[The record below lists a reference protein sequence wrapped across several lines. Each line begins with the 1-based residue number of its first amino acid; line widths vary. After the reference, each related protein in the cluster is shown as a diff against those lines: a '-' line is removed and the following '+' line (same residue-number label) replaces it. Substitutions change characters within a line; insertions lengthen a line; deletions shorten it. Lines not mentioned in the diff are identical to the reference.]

1 MQRPVTYSCSSLAV
15 PPPSERLSKE
25 RDFIEATSRL
35 SSFNI
40 LSRPGVPL
48 SPIEIRLTKDRL
60 SLISR
65 VLSSTADAYKHT
77 EVILDL
83 LYKLGFKGDVVAEVR
98 TLAMLSDTAL
108 QAEDFS
114 RAYETS
120 KRMIDEV
127 SELSAEVLNG
137 TEDKA
142 VREASDVCWVA
153 CFQLGRHPEFE
164 DVEAKLSLLGRALQF
179 CPADRIHDVI
189 ASWRRLEGEDIESR
203 REYLASRT
211 VVQPKRTPSSRKPV
225 SSLRERLGELHMPAT
240 PLINAEDAAA
250 LAGRAFNRMASNFTL
265 AVTGR
270 GRSGSSGED
279 TRSRSR
285 DGTRGM
291 FDGEEVSTQASRVL
305 QKGIG
310 WLLGADDDA

>member
-1 MQRPVTYSCSSLAV
+1 MAHSSLSLAV

-25 RDFIEATSRL
+25 RDFVEATSRL

-40 LSRPGVPL
+40 LSRPGVAL

-65 VLSSTADAYKHT
+65 VLSNTTDAYKHT

-120 KRMIDEV
+120 KQMIEKV
-127 SELSAEVLNG
+127 SRLSAEASSGN
-137 TEDKA
+137 EDES

-164 DVEAKLSLLGRALQF
+164 DVEAKLSLLGRALQL
-179 CPADRIHDVI
+179 CPADRLHDVLT
-189 ASWRRLEGEDIESR
+189 SWRRLEQEAVETR
-203 REYLASRT
+203 REYLAYRT
-211 VVQPKRTPSSRKPV
+211 VTQPKRTTSSSQKHV
-225 SSLRERLGELHMPAT
+225 SSLRDRLGELHMPTT

-250 LAGRAFNRMASNFTL
+250 LAGRAFNRMASNFTF

-270 GRSGSSGED
+270 GRSDSAGED

-285 DGTRGM
+285 DGTRGRI
-291 FDGEEVSTQASRVL
+291 DGEEVSTQASRVL

-310 WLLGADDDA
+310 WLLGADDNA

>member
-1 MQRPVTYSCSSLAV
+1 MADSSISLAV
-15 PPPSERLSKE
+15 PPPSERLNKE

-35 SSFNI
+35 SSFNM

-83 LYKLGFKGDVVAEVR
+83 LYKLGYKGDVVAEVR
-98 TLAMLSDTAL
+98 ILAMLSETAL

-120 KRMIDEV
+120 KRMIEEV
-127 SELSAEVLNG
+127 SKLRAEASDRN
-137 TEDKA
+137 EDMA
-142 VREASDVCWVA
+142 VRKARDVCWVA

-164 DVEAKLSLLGRALQF
+164 DVEAKLSLFGRALQL
-179 CPADRIHDVI
+179 CPADRLHDI
-189 ASWRRLEGEDIESR
+189 LTSWRRLEKEDIESR

-211 VVQPKRTPSSRKPV
+211 RPKRATSASRKHV
-225 SSLRERLGELHMPAT
+225 SSLRDRLGELHMPTT

-250 LAGRAFNRMASNFTL
+250 LAGRAFNRMASNFTF

-270 GRSGSSGED
+270 GRSDSPGED
-279 TRSRSR
+279 ARSRSR
-285 DGTRGM
+285 DGMRGR
-291 FDGEEVSTQASRVL
+291 FDGEEVSTQAGRVL

-310 WLLGADDDA
+310 WLLGADDVA

>member
-1 MQRPVTYSCSSLAV
+1 MTYSSSSLAV

-25 RDFIEATSRL
+25 RDFVEATSRL

-120 KRMIDEV
+120 QRMIAKV
-127 SELSAEVLNG
+127 SKLSSEASHGN
-137 TEDKA
+137 EDRA

-153 CFQLGRHPEFE
+153 CFQLGRHPEFA
-164 DVEAKLSLLGRALQF
+164 DVEAKLSLLGRALQL
-179 CPADRIHDVI
+179 CPADKLHDVLT
-189 ASWRRLEGEDIESR
+189 SWRRLEKEDIESR

-211 VVQPKRTPSSRKPV
+211 ATQPKRPTASTPKHV
-225 SSLRERLGELHMPAT
+225 SSLRDRLGELHMATT

-250 LAGRAFNRMASNFTL
+250 LAGRAFNRMASNFTF

-270 GRSGSSGED
+270 GRSDSPGEG

-285 DGTRGM
+285 DGTRGR

-310 WLLGADDDA
+310 WLLGGDDDAL

>member
-1 MQRPVTYSCSSLAV
+1 MTYTFSSLTV
-15 PPPSERLSKE
+15 PPPSERLNKE

-35 SSFNI
+35 SSFNL

-98 TLAMLSDTAL
+98 ILAMLSETAL

-120 KRMIDEV
+120 KRMIEKV
-127 SELSAEVLNG
+127 SKLSAEASNGEEEAVL
-137 TEDKA
+137 
-142 VREASDVCWVA
+142 EASNVCWVA

-164 DVEAKLSLLGRALQF
+164 NVEGKLSLLGRALQL
-179 CPADRIHDVI
+179 CPADRLHDVL
-189 ASWRRLEGEDIESR
+189 ASWRRLEKEDIESR
-203 REYLASRT
+203 REYLAYRT
-211 VVQPKRTPSSRKPV
+211 VTQPTSTASLSQKHV
-225 SSLRERLGELHMPAT
+225 SSLRERLGELHMPTT

-250 LAGRAFNRMASNFTL
+250 LAGRAFNRMASNFTF
-265 AVTGR
+265 AVAGG
-270 GRSGSSGED
+270 GRSDSSGED
-279 TRSRSR
+279 TRR
-285 DGTRGM
+285 DGTRGR

-310 WLLGADDDA
+310 WLLGADDVA

>member
-1 MQRPVTYSCSSLAV
+1 MVYTFSSLAV
-15 PPPSERLSKE
+15 PPPSERLNRE

-35 SSFNI
+35 SSFNL

-65 VLSSTADAYKHT
+65 ILSTTADAYKHT

-98 TLAMLSDTAL
+98 ILAMLSDTAL
-108 QAEDFS
+108 QAEDFL

-120 KRMIDEV
+120 KRMIGKV
-127 SELSAEVLNG
+127 SKLSAETSNG
-137 TEDKA
+137 DEDKA
-142 VREASDVCWVA
+142 VLEASNVCWVA
-153 CFQLGRHPEFE
+153 CFQLGRHPEFQ
-164 DVEAKLSLLGRALQF
+164 DVEAKLSLLGRALQL
-179 CPADRIHDVI
+179 CPADRLHDVLT
-189 ASWRRLEGEDIESR
+189 SWRRLEQEDIESR
-203 REYLASRT
+203 REYLAYRT
-211 VVQPKRTPSSRKPV
+211 VTQLKRTTSSPQRYIP
-225 SSLRERLGELHMPAT
+225 SLRERLGELHMPTT

-250 LAGRAFNRMASNFTL
+250 LAGRAFNRVASNFTF

-270 GRSGSSGED
+270 GRSDSSRGD

-285 DGTRGM
+285 GGTSGR
-291 FDGEEVSTQASRVL
+291 FDSEEVSTQASRVL

-310 WLLGADDDA
+310 WLLGADDVA

>member
-1 MQRPVTYSCSSLAV
+1 MKLAYDCLAV

-25 RDFIEATSRL
+25 RDFVEATSRL

-98 TLAMLSDTAL
+98 ILAMLSTTAL

-120 KRMIDEV
+120 KRMVAKV
-127 SELSAEVLNG
+127 SKLSSEASHG
-137 TEDKA
+137 KEDKA
-142 VREASDVCWVA
+142 IREASDVCWVA

-164 DVEAKLSLLGRALQF
+164 DVEAKLSLLGRALQL
-179 CPADRIHDVI
+179 CPADRLHDVLM
-189 ASWRRLEGEDIESR
+189 SWRRLEKEDIEGR

-211 VVQPKRTPSSRKPV
+211 ATQPKRPTTRKHV
-225 SSLRERLGELHMPAT
+225 SSLRDRLGELHMPAT

-250 LAGRAFNRMASNFTL
+250 LAGRAFNRMASNFTF

-270 GRSGSSGED
+270 GRSDSPGED

-285 DGTRGM
+285 DGTRGR

>member
-1 MQRPVTYSCSSLAV
+1 M
-15 PPPSERLSKE
+15 
-25 RDFIEATSRL
+25 F
-35 SSFNI
+35 
-40 LSRPGVPL
+40 SRPGVPL

-98 TLAMLSDTAL
+98 ILAMLSDTAL

-120 KRMIDEV
+120 KRMIEKV
-127 SELSAEVLNG
+127 SKLSAEASNG
-137 TEDKA
+137 DEHEA
-142 VREASDVCWVA
+142 ALEASNVCWVA

-164 DVEAKLSLLGRALQF
+164 DVEAKLSLLGRALQL
-179 CPADRIHDVI
+179 CPADRLHDVLT
-189 ASWRRLEGEDIESR
+189 SCRRLEKEDIESSR
-203 REYLASRT
+203 KYLAYRT
-211 VVQPKRTPSSRKPV
+211 ANQSKRTASSSQKHV
-225 SSLRERLGELHMPAT
+225 SSLRDRLGELHMPTT

-250 LAGRAFNRMASNFTL
+250 LAGRAFNRMASNLTF

-270 GRSGSSGED
+270 GRSDSPMKGA
-279 TRSRSR
+279 RSRSR
-285 DGTRGM
+285 DGARGK
-291 FDGEEVSTQASRVL
+291 FDGEEVSAQASRVL

>member
-1 MQRPVTYSCSSLAV
+1 MAHSSLSLVV

-65 VLSSTADAYKHT
+65 VLSSTTDAYKHT

-120 KRMIDEV
+120 QRMIEKV
-127 SELSAEVLNG
+127 SRLSAEASSGN
-137 TEDKA
+137 EDET

-164 DVEAKLSLLGRALQF
+164 DVEAKLSLLGRALQL
-179 CPADRIHDVI
+179 CPADRLHDVLS
-189 ASWRRLEGEDIESR
+189 SWRRLEQEVIETR
-203 REYLASRT
+203 REYLAYRT
-211 VVQPKRTPSSRKPV
+211 VTQPKRTTPSSQNPA
-225 SSLRERLGELHMPAT
+225 SSLRDRLGELHMPTT
-240 PLINAEDAAA
+240 PLINTEDAAA
-250 LAGRAFNRMASNFTL
+250 LAGRAFNRMASNFTF

-279 TRSRSR
+279 TRSNSR
-285 DGTRGM
+285 DGNRGR

-310 WLLGADDDA
+310 WLLGADDNA

>member
-1 MQRPVTYSCSSLAV
+1 MAYSSPSLAV
-15 PPPSERLSKE
+15 PPPSQRLNKE

-65 VLSSTADAYKHT
+65 VLSSTVDAYKHT

-83 LYKLGFKGDVVAEVR
+83 LHKLGFEGDVVAEVR
-98 TLAMLSDTAL
+98 ILAMLSDTAL
-108 QAEDFS
+108 QVGDFS

-120 KRMIDEV
+120 KRMIERV
-127 SELSAEVLNG
+127 SKLSAEASNGSDDETVL
-137 TEDKA
+137 
-142 VREASDVCWVA
+142 EARDVCWVA

-164 DVEAKLSLLGRALQF
+164 DVEAKLSLLGRALQL
-179 CPADRIHDVI
+179 CPADRLNDVLT
-189 ASWRRLEGEDIESR
+189 SWRRSETEDIESR

-211 VVQPKRTPSSRKPV
+211 VTRPERTTSSSQKHV
-225 SSLRERLGELHMPAT
+225 SSLRDRLGELHMPRT

-270 GRSGSSGED
+270 GHSGSSGED

-285 DGTRGM
+285 DGTRGR

>member
-1 MQRPVTYSCSSLAV
+1 MAHSSSSLAV

-35 SSFNI
+35 SSFNV

-48 SPIEIRLTKDRL
+48 SPLEIRLTKDRL

-83 LYKLGFKGDVVAEVR
+83 IYKLGFKGDVVAEVR
-98 TLAMLSDTAL
+98 ILAMLSDTAL
-108 QAEDFS
+108 QAEDFP

-120 KRMIDEV
+120 KRMIDKV
-127 SELSAEVLNG
+127 SKLSAEVPNG
-137 TEDKA
+137 AEDKA
-142 VREASDVCWVA
+142 VQEASDVCWVA
-153 CFQLGRHPEFE
+153 CFQLGRHPEFG
-164 DVEAKLSLLGRALQF
+164 DVEAKLSLLGHALQL
-179 CPADRIHDVI
+179 CPADRIHDI
-189 ASWRRLEGEDIESR
+189 LTSWRRLEKEDIESR
-203 REYLASRT
+203 RQYLAFRT
-211 VVQPKRTPSSRKPV
+211 VTHPKRTTPPSQKRV
-225 SSLRERLGELHMPAT
+225 SSLRDRLGELHMPAT

-250 LAGRAFNRMASNFTL
+250 LAGRAFNRMASNFTF

-270 GRSGSSGED
+270 GGSASSTED
-279 TRSRSR
+279 GRSRSR
-285 DGTRGM
+285 DGTRGV
-291 FDGEEVSTQASRVL
+291 FDGDEVSTQASRVL

-310 WLLGADDDA
+310 WLLGADDDV

>member
-1 MQRPVTYSCSSLAV
+1 MAYSSFSLAV

-98 TLAMLSDTAL
+98 ILAMLSDTAL
-108 QAEDFS
+108 QADDFS

-120 KRMIDEV
+120 RRMIEKV
-127 SELSAEVLNG
+127 SKLSAEAPNN

-164 DVEAKLSLLGRALQF
+164 DVEAKLSLLGHALQL
-179 CPADRIHDVI
+179 CPADRIHDVLT
-189 ASWRRLEGEDIESR
+189 SWRRLEKEDIER
-203 REYLASRT
+203 CREYLASRT
-211 VVQPKRTPSSRKPV
+211 ATQPKRTPSSRTPV
-225 SSLRERLGELHMPAT
+225 SSLRARLGELHMPTT

-250 LAGRAFNRMASNFTL
+250 LAGRAFNRMASNFTF
-265 AVTGR
+265 AVTGGG
-270 GRSGSSGED
+270 GRSGTSGED
-279 TRSRSR
+279 TGSRSR